1 VSVRQGIVAL
11 LAEQPMH
18 AYQLKQE
25 FERRT
30 GGTWPL
36 NIGQV
41 WTTLQRLARDELVEG
56 AHDPDADVERF
67 RLTAAGRAEADAW
80 WARPVERG
88 APARDELAIKIALAV
103 TAPGVDVARVIQ
115 AQRTETLRSL
125 RDYTRLLAAAGE
137 PSGDGARADVAW
149 TLVLDSLV
157 FAAEAEV
164 RWLDH
169 VEARL
174 ARLGPSALPGP
185 TADDA
190 SRSPATA
197 PGAAD
202 VASPLPAAAGGAT
215 ADDVASSP
223 AGTAGATGVDR

>member
-1 VSVRQGIVAL
+1 MSVRQGILAL
-11 LAEQPMH
+11 LAERPMH

-25 FERRT
+25 FEHRT

-41 WTTLQRLARDELVEG
+41 WTTLQRLVRDDLVEP
-56 AHDPDADVERF
+56 APEDSTDVERF
-67 RLTAAGRAEADAW
+67 RLTTQGHAEADAW
-80 WARPVERG
+80 WNRPVERG

-115 AQRTETLRSL
+115 GQRTETLRSL
-125 RDYTRLLAAAGE
+125 RDYTRLVAQAGTTTHA
-137 PSGDGARADVAW
+137 DGAPPDPTGAPRDGRTDLAW

-174 ARLGPSALPGP
+174 ARLGPGARHTATTDDDGGP
-185 TADDA
+185 T
-190 SRSPATA
+190 
-197 PGAAD
+197 
-202 VASPLPAAAGGAT
+202 VPAAARQAHLPDAT
-215 ADDVASSP
+215 DSTEVS
-223 AGTAGATGVDR
+223 R

>member
-1 VSVRQGIVAL
+1 MSVRQGIVAL

-41 WTTLQRLARDELVEG
+41 WTTLQRLVRDDLVEST
-56 AHDPDADVERF
+56 PDDAADVERF
-67 RLTAAGRAEADAW
+67 RLTDAGRTEAAAW

-103 TAPGVDVARVIQ
+103 TAPDADVARVIQ
-115 AQRTETLRSL
+115 AQRTETLRRL
-125 RDYTRLLAAAGE
+125 HDYTRLTAPVPDKGAATHDDDA
-137 PSGDGARADVAW
+137 DAHQRADLAW

-174 ARLGPSALPGP
+174 ARIGEEALRDRHPDDGTPRTDRPGR
-185 TADDA
+185 TAEQ
-190 SRSPATA
+190 
-197 PGAAD
+197 
-202 VASPLPAAAGGAT
+202 GAT
-215 ADDVASSP
+215 ADRR
-223 AGTAGATGVDR
+223 TAAEQTRSTATEARR

>member
-1 VSVRQGIVAL
+1 MSVRQGIIAL
-11 LAEQPMH
+11 LAEQPSH
-18 AYQLKQE
+18 AYQLKQD

-41 WTTLQRLARDELVEG
+41 WTTLQRLLRDGLVE
-56 AHDPDADVERF
+56 AAPSDADVERF
-67 RLTAAGRAEADAW
+67 RLTVAGRAEADAW

-125 RDYTRLLAAAGE
+125 HDYTRLLAGGGAGTGAGAAD
-137 PSGDGARADVAW
+137 PRADVAW

-174 ARLGPSALPGP
+174 ARLSRP
-185 TADDA
+185 TA
-190 SRSPATA
+190 TGA
-197 PGAAD
+197 PAAD
-202 VASPLPAAAGGAT
+202 
-215 ADDVASSP
+215 
-223 AGTAGATGVDR
+223 GATGAPSAGAWAGTGVGRAAGR

>member
-41 WTTLQRLARDELVEG
+41 WTTLQRLVRDGLVEPHTQSG
-56 AHDPDADVERF
+56 ADVERF
-67 RLTAAGRAEADAW
+67 RLTDDGRAEAEAW

-125 RDYTRLLAAAGE
+125 RDYTRLVAAAGIGSS
-137 PSGDGARADVAW
+137 SGAAPGDQRADVAW

-174 ARLGPSALPGP
+174 ARLDPQALRHRPAPDGGQADAPS
-185 TADDA
+185 
-190 SRSPATA
+190 
-197 PGAAD
+197 
-202 VASPLPAAAGGAT
+202 
-215 ADDVASSP
+215 
-223 AGTAGATGVDR
+223 TAGATATEVGR

>member
-1 VSVRQGIVAL
+1 MSVRQGIIAL
-11 LAEQPMH
+11 LDERPMH
-18 AYQLKQE
+18 AYQLKLE

-41 WTTLQRLARDELVEG
+41 WTTVQRLLRDGLVEP
-56 AHDPDADVERF
+56 APEQDVDVERF
-67 RLTAAGRAEADAW
+67 RLTADGRAEANAW

-125 RDYTRLLAAAGE
+125 HDYTRLIASAGKGSS
-137 PSGDGARADVAW
+137 PADGGSVDPRADVAW

-157 FAAEAEV
+157 FTAEAEV

-174 ARLGPSALPGP
+174 ARLGPDALRGTPAAGDSQELPG
-185 TADDA
+185 
-190 SRSPATA
+190 ATT
-197 PGAAD
+197 PGAA
-202 VASPLPAAAGGAT
+202 AATEAG
-215 ADDVASSP
+215 
-223 AGTAGATGVDR
+223 R